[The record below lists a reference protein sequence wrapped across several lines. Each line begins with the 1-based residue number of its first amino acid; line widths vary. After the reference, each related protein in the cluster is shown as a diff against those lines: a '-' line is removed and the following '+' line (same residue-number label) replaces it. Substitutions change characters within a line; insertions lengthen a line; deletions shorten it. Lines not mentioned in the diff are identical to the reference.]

1 MPRTRS
7 KAPQTRQPGPKM
19 SKMRFSGAEYLLTAA
34 VGSGL
39 AFQALPDE
47 ELQLFGAYA
56 KPTVSIVLGGLYAI
70 EKMRQFS
77 RGSTEGSGDQ
87 NASNGHTD
95 GKNELSRIT

>member
-1 MPRTRS
+1 MGLKS
-7 KAPQTRQPGPKM
+7 AMDSLNQAAGSL

-87 NASNGHTD
+87 NASDGQPD
-95 GKNELSRIT
+95 GKNELSSNP